1 MTKLQNPHTCA
12 CGDTF
17 KSWYLLDKHI
27 KNSPVE
33 ICQQRK
39 KRGFAAKPNA
49 TTIHREQKL
58 RMYHEKYKLEKY
70 NSAEEVEKRRLREED
85 KMWKQAEKLHKKLLA
100 EQEKEE

>member
-1 MTKLQNPHTCA
+1 MTKIQNSHTCA

-39 KRGFAAKPNA
+39 KRGFAANPNA
-49 TTIHREQKL
+49 VAIHREQKL
-58 RMYHEKYKLEKY
+58 KRYHEKYKVEKY
-70 NSAEEVEKRRLREED
+70 NSAEMVEKRRLR
-85 KMWKQAEKLHKKLLA
+85 
-100 EQEKEE
+100 QEAKE